1 MADSRLV
8 PSGFPWAQIH
18 QSTRPLSTGGRHTI
32 GPNIISSPHH
42 HLHHNNRLAGIT
54 IQVLINLLLKGD
66 GWKGIHRPIREGIR
80 IQNILGGQKQQDT
93 SLYYFVDHY
102 FTLHVN
108 TNRGGTEKTATLSS
122 HNLSKLKIPP
132 ILPWEQSCPVQWR
145 SQTQVAV
152 SKSYVPCSE
161 QPGKHW

>member
-80 IQNILGGQKQQDT
+80 ILNILGAEATRHELILFCGSLFHIARKHKQ
-93 SLYYFVDHY
+93 
-102 FTLHVN
+102 
-108 TNRGGTEKTATLSS
+108 GGTEKTATLSS

>member
-80 IQNILGGQKQQDT
+80 IQNILGG
-93 SLYYFVDHY
+93 
-102 FTLHVN
+102 
-108 TNRGGTEKTATLSS
+108 GGRSNKTRAYIILWIIIS
-122 HNLSKLKIPP
+122 H
-132 ILPWEQSCPVQWR
+132 C
-145 SQTQVAV
+145 T
-152 SKSYVPCSE
+152 
-161 QPGKHW
+161 